1 MKYVILIVKFFIN
14 VYNKLFNE
22 NKQEC
27 GEIVET
33 ARLIESD
40 GSTSIHLEYKEK
52 R

>member
-1 MKYVILIVKFFIN
+1 MFKLIYNFIINILKKVFN
-14 VYNKLFNE
+14 NKE
-22 NKQEC
+22 NKKEC

-33 ARLIESD
+33 AKLIESD

>member
-1 MKYVILIVKFFIN
+1 MKILKLIIEFI
-14 VYNKLFNE
+14 KCLFGKCKE

-40 GSTSIHLEYKEK
+40 GSASIHLEYKEK

>member
-1 MKYVILIVKFFIN
+1 MRILKLIIDFI
-14 VYNKLFNE
+14 KCLFGKCKE

-33 ARLIESD
+33 ARLVESD
-40 GSTSIHLEYKEK
+40 GSTSIYLKYKEK